1 MDNHQNLKCYEGVES
16 VQLRLPEKEFDAYM
30 QDKLRSAD
38 SDLEFIKQ
46 RVFEKRG
53 KLDVCEI
60 GSGNSKLLYRLEADD
75 VIKNKAVGYEVA
87 ESRYRL
93 AEKFKSALQSKLVDN
108 RHQNFLDAPPEEQ
121 YDLIIMVDI
130 VLQMIAS
137 WDAEAEAQ
145 AMDWLYQSIYRGGYI
160 FLELEDFSSVLHE
173 IDMDGRGEYRK
184 WDEFPPSDP
193 YAYGLY
199 RMTKDDD
206 GNLVDEKIFLKR
218 EDHSVEKNRA
228 AFKSYTR
235 EQIKALLESVGFSV
249 EICDYYNTDA
259 EREAARKDGLY
270 RETLYRVLAKK

>member
-46 RVFEKRG
+46 RVVEKRG

-137 WDAEAEAQ
+137 LDAEAEAQ
-145 AMDWLYQSIYRGGYI
+145 AMDWLYQSIYRGGI
-160 FLELEDFSSVLHE
+160 FSSNWKTS
-173 IDMDGRGEYRK
+173 RP
-184 WDEFPPSDP
+184 FC
-193 YAYGLY
+193 
-199 RMTKDDD
+199 TKSTWT
-206 GNLVDEKIFLKR
+206 G
-218 EDHSVEKNRA
+218 A
-228 AFKSYTR
+228 
-235 EQIKALLESVGFSV
+235 ESIGSGMNFHRP
-249 EICDYYNTDA
+249 IP
-259 EREAARKDGLY
+259 
-270 RETLYRVLAKK
+270 TLMGCIA